1 MGSGTPSYLK
11 NCDLLLLCSRRK
23 LLACTHALL
32 FHLTGKKKK
41 EKLEVTSACSGE
53 IPEVTSACRT
63 MNLEI

>member
-32 FHLTGKKKK
+32 FHLAGKKKK
-41 EKLEVTSACSGE
+41 KNWKLQAPAAEKYRKSQAPAE
-53 IPEVTSACRT
+53 P
-63 MNLEI
+63 